1 MDMETL
7 LQLQAQARLELER
20 KMKKKEE
27 KKKKEK
33 EKKKEKKRKKR
44 EKVAELPEVLEHD
57 VGLGKVVPIK
67 NFIFYIM
74 RFLPCPFCYNNMEVV
89 NIKSYTYISFGKG
102 GVDEGQRHLRE
113 SNADDSQ
120 AAVNVDDGI
129 NKDTSSPCNN
139 DGKCYLSPRKKYKE
153 RQS

>member
-1 MDMETL
+1 MESL
-7 LQLQAQARLELER
+7 LQARLELER
-20 KMKKKEE
+20 EIRRKEE
-27 KKKKEK
+27 KKNKKK

-44 EKVAELPEVLEHD
+44 EKVAELPEVLERD

-67 NFIFYIM
+67 HFIFYIM

-89 NIKSYTYISFGKG
+89 NIKSVKHSWTYTYISFGKG
-102 GVDEGQRHLRE
+102 GVDEGQRHLQG